1 MNKQQFSN
9 YLQNP
14 ISLNESSIAGL
25 NELMREFPYCPS
37 AHILLTL
44 NYFNEKDIRYDA
56 SLKLTAVYAGSR
68 QIFKNHIES
77 LSQAG
82 VIAQL
87 PDEDVV
93 TKEPEVAPV
102 LEVEITP
109 TAEAEQIKETE
120 ELTGPTRTKAELI
133 DEFIKNLPGISRP
146 KSTFFDPVDAAKT
159 SIVDQE
165 NVISETLAKIYFD
178 QKYFEKAIKIYE
190 RLSLKFPEKSS
201 YFAALIEKAK
211 NELKSK

>member
-14 ISLNESSIAGL
+14 VSLDESSIAGL

-68 QIFKNHIES
+68 RILKNHIEK
-77 LSQAG
+77 LGQTDEVAL
-82 VIAQL
+82 L
-87 PDEDVV
+87 PDEDFV
-93 TKEPEVAPV
+93 KEE
-102 LEVEITP
+102 LEMNSIIETEP
-109 TAEAEQIKETE
+109 IKETE
-120 ELTGPTRTKAELI
+120 ELPASAKTKAELI

>member
-9 YLQNP
+9 YLQTP
-14 ISLNESSIAGL
+14 ASLDESTIAGL
-25 NELMREFPYCPS
+25 NELVKEFPYCPS
-37 AHILLTL
+37 IHILLSL
-44 NYFNEKDIRYDA
+44 NYFNEKDFRYDA

-68 QIFKNHIES
+68 RILKNHIEKMGT
-77 LSQAG
+77 LG
-82 VIAQL
+82 ETVHL
-87 PDEDVV
+87 PDEDSGIEKVDDSKA
-93 TKEPEVAPV
+93 KEEEPRPT
-102 LEVEITP
+102 VEI
-109 TAEAEQIKETE
+109 E
-120 ELTGPTRTKAELI
+120 ESPAPSKTKAELI

-146 KSTFFDPVDAAKT
+146 KSTFFDPVDAAKP
-159 SIVDQE
+159 SITDQE

>member
-14 ISLNESSIAGL
+14 ASLDESSIAGL
-25 NELMREFPYCPS
+25 NELVKEFPYFPS

-44 NYFNEKDIRYDA
+44 NYSNEKDIRYDA

-68 QIFKNHIES
+68 RILKNHIEK
-77 LSQAG
+77 LG
-82 VIAQL
+82 VLGEIAHL
-87 PDEDVV
+87 PDEDTVV
-93 TKEPEVAPV
+93 EEVPVSVVEELQAEPIE
-102 LEVEITP
+102 E
-109 TAEAEQIKETE
+109 IKESPAP
-120 ELTGPTRTKAELI
+120 GKSKAELI

-159 SIVDQE
+159 SITDQE

>member
-9 YLQNP
+9 YLKNP
-14 ISLNESSIAGL
+14 VLLDDSSIAAL
-25 NELMREFPYCPS
+25 HELVKEFPYFPS

-68 QIFKNHIES
+68 RVLKAHIEK
-77 LSQAG
+77 LG
-82 VIAQL
+82 MPGETAQL
-87 PDEDVV
+87 PDEGAAVEEIVV
-93 TKEPEVAPV
+93 DE
-102 LEVEITP
+102 
-109 TAEAEQIKETE
+109 IKETE
-120 ELTGPTRTKAELI
+120 SKSPEPMEESPAPTKTKAELI

-159 SIVDQE
+159 SITDQE

>member
-9 YLQNP
+9 YIQHPETLD
-14 ISLNESSIAGL
+14 ESSIAGL
-25 NELMREFPYCPS
+25 NELLEEFPYCPS

-68 QIFKNHIES
+68 RVLKDHIDS
-77 LSQAG
+77 LSESG
-82 VIAQL
+82 VPAHL
-87 PDEDVV
+87 PDEDNASE
-93 TKEPEVAPV
+93 TLEFEPAIEIEEKSGGEPEDISPPA
-102 LEVEITP
+102 
-109 TAEAEQIKETE
+109 K
-120 ELTGPTRTKAELI
+120 TKAELI

-146 KSTFFDPVDAAKT
+146 KSTFFNPVDAAKI

-190 RLSLKFPEKSS
+190 KLSLKFPEKSS

>member
-1 MNKQQFSN
+1 MKM
-9 YLQNP
+9 
-14 ISLNESSIAGL
+14 I
-25 NELMREFPYCPS
+25 
-37 AHILLTL
+37 
-44 NYFNEKDIRYDA
+44 K
-56 SLKLTAVYAGSR
+56 LKRTVDVAGSE
-68 QIFKNHIES
+68 IEDKT
-77 LSQAG
+77 
-82 VIAQL
+82 VN
-87 PDEDVV
+87 EN
-93 TKEPEVAPV
+93 
-102 LEVEITP
+102 
-109 TAEAEQIKETE
+109 E
-120 ELTGPTRTKAELI
+120 ELSAPAKTKAELI

-159 SIVDQE
+159 SVVDQE